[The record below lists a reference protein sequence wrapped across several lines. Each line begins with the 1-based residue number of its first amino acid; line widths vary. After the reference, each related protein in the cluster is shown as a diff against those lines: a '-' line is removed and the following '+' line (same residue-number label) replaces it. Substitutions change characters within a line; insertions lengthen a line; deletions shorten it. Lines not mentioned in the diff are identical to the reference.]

1 MKRKLTLTRTSQPSI
16 LTEEEISAMVD
27 QFLGAQVARSKDGTL
42 TQEQVIGI
50 AAEELRLQLE
60 NLEMAKQYRGEH

>member
-1 MKRKLTLTRTSQPSI
+1 MKRKLTLTQTSQPSI

-27 QFLGAQVARSKDGTL
+27 SFLGAQVARTKDGTL
-42 TQEQVIGI
+42 THEQMMGI

-60 NLEMAKQYRGEH
+60 NEIAKQHRGEH

>member
-16 LTEEEISAMVD
+16 LTEQEISAMVD

-60 NLEMAKQYRGEH
+60 NLEMARQRRDQ